1 MIVEDEL
8 VEKICSENEDFKK
21 LWNNHH
27 ELKEKIQNFE
37 RMKYLSTE
45 EELER
50 KRLKKVK
57 LKEKDII
64 MQMVNDY
71 RSKQVRTAE

>member
-1 MIVEDEL
+1 MVVEEKL
-8 VEKICSENEDFKK
+8 AEKICSENKGFKK
-21 LWNNHH
+21 LWDNHY
-27 ELKEKIQNFE
+27 ELKEKIQKFE
-37 RMKYLSTE
+37 KRKYLTPG

-64 MQMVNDY
+64 MQMVSEY
-71 RSKQVRTAE
+71 CSKQV

>member
-27 ELKEKIQNFE
+27 ELKEKN
-37 RMKYLSTE
+37 S
-45 EELER
+45 
-50 KRLKKVK
+50 K
-57 LKEKDII
+57 L
-64 MQMVNDY
+64 
-71 RSKQVRTAE
+71 